1 LGLAQKIL
9 SAKAGRDVQSGEI
22 IVLEPDIVFAHDTT
36 APLAIQAVEEL
47 GGRIADPTRV
57 IFFVDHIVPPANV
70 DSAVLQKTLRAF
82 AEKHGIS
89 LIADG
94 VCHQVMAERFAK
106 PGMLIVGADSH
117 TCTNGALGTFATGM
131 GSTDIAVA
139 MSTGKTWLRVPE
151 SYGIRLE
158 GTPPPCVG
166 AKDIALRVCSLVGDE
181 GANYMALEY
190 TGLAET
196 MILADK
202 LTLAN
207 LAIEMGAK
215 TGLVGNGAEY
225 SKTLNLDVSDLE
237 PQVAVPP
244 KPSNAKPVHEV
255 EGVPVDEVVIGT
267 CTNGRIEDLR
277 IAAAILKGKHTQ
289 ARTVIVPASRTVY
302 LQALSE
308 GLIETFVRSGAFL
321 CPPGCGPCLGR
332 HMGVLAPG
340 EVCVSTSNRNFI
352 GRMGDPSS
360 KIYLASPATAA
371 ATAVEGKIADPRR
384 YM

>member
-1 LGLAQKIL
+1 MGLAQKAL
-9 SAKAGRDVQSGEI
+9 SVKAGYDVQIGEI
-22 IVLEPDIVFAHDTT
+22 IVVEPDMVFAHDTT

-47 GGRIADPTRV
+47 GGHIADPTRV
-57 IFFVDHIVPPANV
+57 IFFLDHIVPPANI
-70 DSAVLQKTLRAF
+70 DSANLQKNLRAF
-82 AEKHGIS
+82 ALKHEIS
-89 LIADG
+89 VVADG
-94 VCHQVMAERFAK
+94 VCHQVVAERYAK

-117 TCTNGALGTFATGM
+117 TCTNGALGAFATGM

-151 SYGIRLE
+151 SYGIILE
-158 GTPPPCVG
+158 GRFSPCVG
-166 AKDIALRVCSLVGDE
+166 GKDVALKVCSLVGDE

-190 TGLAET
+190 TGLAEK
-196 MILADK
+196 MILSEK
-202 LTLAN
+202 LTLTN
-207 LAIEMGAK
+207 LAVEMGAK
-215 TGLVGNGAEY
+215 TGLVGNETEF
-225 SKTLNLDVSDLE
+225 SKTLKLDVSDLD

-255 EGVPVDEVVIGT
+255 EGIPVDQVLIGT

-277 IAAAILKGKHTQ
+277 IAAATLNGKHAQT
-289 ARTVIVPASRTVY
+289 RTVIVPASRTVY

-308 GLIETFVRSGAFL
+308 GLIETFVRSGAFV

-340 EVCVSTSNRNFI
+340 EVCVSTSNRNFV
-352 GRMGDPSS
+352 GRMGEPSS

-384 YM
+384 HT